1 MLTLNNQEVWKTLKQ
16 IADEAFPEKSG
27 MVKAF
32 RVAIHATESNTRHGD
47 YNLMTREIRI
57 FNLSRKTA
65 HIIKT
70 TIHEL
75 AHHCDCSFYGKTA
88 HDKQFYITYKQLLEV
103 AHRMGKI
110 NLADTTDEIDSRDLS
125 AMSKKVGR
133 PQYEA
138 QVKRGGHVIKVDNAF
153 AIKDQLKEHGYR
165 FSSTEKLWLI
175 EVSDAQLPAEK
186 TWVESKTAPANIRVV
201 CVDDNTIESI
211 YFAIVGKKITGKND
225 EMKALGF
232 KFDQARGW
240 YKRILASEKNT
251 FCQLVKTRFNISP
264 SFTGTL

>member
-1 MLTLNNQEVWKTLKQ
+1 MLTLNNHEVWKTLKE
-16 IADEAFPEKSG
+16 IAEEAFPEKKG
-27 MVKAF
+27 MVKSF
-32 RVAIHATESNTRHGD
+32 RVSIYATESNTKHGD
-47 YNLMTREIRI
+47 YNLMSREIRI

-88 HDKQFYITYKQLLEV
+88 HDKQFYTTYKQLLEV

-125 AMSKKVGR
+125 AMVKKVGK
-133 PQYEA
+133 PQYES
-138 QVKRGGHVIKVDNAF
+138 QVKRGGHIIKVDNAF
-153 AIKDQLKEHGYR
+153 TIKDQLKEHGYR
-165 FSSTEKLWLI
+165 FSSTEKLWLLEI
-175 EVSDAQLPAEK
+175 SDAQLPAEK
-186 TWVESKTAPANIRVV
+186 AWIEGKTDSANIRIVG
-201 CVDDNTIESI
+201 VDDNTIDSI
-211 YFAIVGKKITGKND
+211 YFAIVGKKIFGKND
-225 EMKALGF
+225 ELKALGF

-251 FCQLVKTRFNISP
+251 VSQLVKERFSVTP